1 MTEDQI
7 KIAVLATLG
16 LTAPFWW
23 TILVSKLIYCF
34 YLVGGAPER
43 PTALF
48 AWSSL
53 LFPSVGL
60 GLLAGFVVLL
70 LSRTYPIFGWSVF
83 IGCLA
88 LSIVAGAIYSGSLG
102 PIKGIFGNFSNIA
115 FLFATVLIPLWATL
129 KSGSGLT
136 SIWSRRR

>member
-23 TILVSKLIYCF
+23 TILVSKLIYGF